1 MQLHNTLT
9 KKKEEFVPLHE
20 GEVKMY
26 LCGPTVYDR
35 AHLGHGRSAVAFDLI
50 RRYFIYKGF
59 KVTFV
64 SNYTDIDDKMINRAA
79 EEGISVPE
87 LTEKIIPHYEEDYG
101 ALNIL
106 PSDISPRATEYIEEM
121 IALVQDL
128 LDKDIAYALED
139 GIYFDVS
146 RDKDYGKLSGQ
157 RLEDLKA
164 GARITEREDKRNH
177 QDFALW
183 KFEKPGEPSWNAE
196 FGKGRPGWHIE
207 CSAMSTALL
216 GNTFD
221 IHAGGLDLIF
231 PHHECEIAQSESST
245 GEQYVKYW
253 LHNGFVQIDNE
264 KMSKSLGNFFTLRD
278 IFQKYPAST
287 VRLFLIST
295 HYRSPINF
303 SDAQLEQAA
312 KTLQRLNDFVF
323 NLKTYENQTE
333 NNLEIKKLLE
343 NAKNTFETAMDND
356 FEVPEALAVIFS
368 LIKDINR
375 LIAEKGMSTQDAMK
389 TLHLIRA
396 FNEVLGIIQ
405 EPEAEELINVE
416 IEELIRNRETARAEK
431 NYTLADSLRDQLTA
445 KGIELI
451 DTPDGVKWR
460 RK

>member
-1 MQLHNTLT
+1 
-9 KKKEEFVPLHE
+9 
-20 GEVKMY
+20 
-26 LCGPTVYDR
+26 
-35 AHLGHGRSAVAFDLI
+35 
-50 RRYFIYKGF
+50 
-59 KVTFV
+59 
-64 SNYTDIDDKMINRAA
+64 
-79 EEGISVPE
+79 
-87 LTEKIIPHYEEDYG
+87 
-101 ALNIL
+101 
-106 PSDISPRATEYIEEM
+106 
-121 IALVQDL
+121 
-128 LDKDIAYALED
+128 
-139 GIYFDVS
+139 
-146 RDKDYGKLSGQ
+146 
-157 RLEDLKA
+157 
-164 GARITEREDKRNH
+164 
-177 QDFALW
+177 
-183 KFEKPGEPSWNAE
+183 
-196 FGKGRPGWHIE
+196 
-207 CSAMSTALL
+207 
-216 GNTFD
+216 
-221 IHAGGLDLIF
+221 
-231 PHHECEIAQSESST
+231 
-245 GEQYVKYW
+245 
-253 LHNGFVQIDNE
+253 
-264 KMSKSLGNFFTLRD
+264 MSKSLGNFFTLRD

-333 NNLEIKKLLE
+333 NNLEVKKLLE